1 MGFFVQLTEA
11 IAERQSLLMTG
22 LDPNPE
28 MLQSWAQRRGMAN
41 RSFLSQ
47 ARHWIKAVVEETS
60 PHVCAIKAS
69 LGFYQALGPLGLELL
84 LEVRDLVPR
93 DLPLIIDAKH
103 GDLNSST
110 ALAHYLFKD
119 LGVDAVTLSP
129 LAGQDIAAPFL
140 LYADKAV

>member
-1 MGFFVQLTEA
+1 M
-11 IAERQSLLMTG
+11 
-22 LDPNPE
+22 
-28 MLQSWAQRRGMAN
+28 
-41 RSFLSQ
+41 
-47 ARHWIKAVVEETS
+47 
-60 PHVCAIKAS
+60 
-69 LGFYQALGPLGLELL
+69 
-84 LEVRDLVPR
+84 PR

-140 LYADKAV
+140 LYRDKSVVITCRSSNPAAKRIQYHPNADDPLFLQIVRESQLWGCLLYTSPSPRDKRQSRMPSSA

>member
-1 MGFFVQLTEA
+1 MGQAIRGRDGSSRQADPAPAVRLAAAGSRVCNEVCPQAPSGPGDLLATASGRPAGVGFFVQLTEA

-60 PHVCAIKAS
+60 PHV
-69 LGFYQALGPLGLELL
+69 LT
-84 LEVRDLVPR
+84 
-93 DLPLIIDAKH
+93 LICTIIRFQM
-103 GDLNSST
+103 LIMQFVILTRSS
-110 ALAHYLFKD
+110 
-119 LGVDAVTLSP
+119 
-129 LAGQDIAAPFL
+129 Q
-140 LYADKAV
+140 

>member
-28 MLQSWAQRRGMAN
+28 MLQSWAQRRGMGN

-60 PHVCAIKAS
+60 PHVCAIKEW
-69 LGFYQALGPLGLELL
+69 F
-84 LEVRDLVPR
+84 
-93 DLPLIIDAKH
+93 
-103 GDLNSST
+103 
-110 ALAHYLFKD
+110 
-119 LGVDAVTLSP
+119 LSP
-129 LAGQDIAAPFL
+129 RPLASSFCWRCGTWCRGICLSSLMPST
-140 LYADKAV
+140 VI

>member
-22 LDPNPE
+22 LTPT
-28 MLQSWAQRRGMAN
+28 LRCCRAGLSAGMGN

-69 LGFYQALGPLGLELL
+69 LGFYSSVPWASSLP
-84 LEVRDLVPR
+84 EVRIWCRGICL
-93 DLPLIIDAKH
+93 
-103 GDLNSST
+103 SSLMPST
-110 ALAHYLFKD
+110 
-119 LGVDAVTLSP
+119 V
-129 LAGQDIAAPFL
+129 I
-140 LYADKAV
+140 